1 MVQLFLPGNLKE
13 EGSCLLAPFVF
24 IFALPLRAKKPEQL
38 LSQVVTRG
46 QKREERLFEV
56 TCFNFGAFHASAHT
70 RDYTRNW
77 GSCTPSDVPS
87 CSDEKCLLRGK
98 SRNWVRFWRHPL
110 PHTAN
115 RDLVLR
121 VSENQEERKPINIY
135 DVAL

>member
-1 MVQLFLPGNLKE
+1 MVQLLLPGNLKE

-56 TCFNFGAFHASAHT
+56 TCFNFGASHASAHAG
-70 RDYTRNW
+70 DYTRNR
-77 GSCTPSDVPS
+77 GSCTPTDAPS
-87 CSDEKCLLRGK
+87 RSDEKCLLRRK
-98 SRNWVRFWRHPL
+98 RRNWVQFWRHPL
-110 PHTAN
+110 PHAAN
-115 RDLVLR
+115 RDLALR
-121 VSENQEERKPINIY
+121 VSENQEERKPIHIY